1 MLKKSALHLAV
12 LAISTPALAQEVPP
26 ADLPTVELDPIVV
39 YIKQVN
45 GYNIAGM
52 TGLDLSL
59 KDIPQSVSVVDKK
72 AVKDLHLNKVEDA
85 IAYGTGVNVFMDT
98 GRPRFQSRG
107 FTMDSVQEDGIS
119 NTLSDSYN
127 YGTLGH
133 SKEMS
138 DMAFY
143 QHAEVLRGVAGLSQ
157 SIGNPGGTVNLVRK
171 KPSSVLS
178 ANAQI
183 AYGTDNHQRVVG
195 DVSVPV
201 NDALRTRLI
210 ATYDKKDS
218 FKDGLADKKRMGVM
232 ATVQADLSDKTTLNA
247 GLIYQKDDGALDL
260 YGVPVAIST
269 DGTIATKQAFEFD
282 RKSYFG
288 LPWTKDDYKKY
299 NLFADLNHRFNDDW
313 QASLKANYTD
323 SQGVVRFG
331 QMGGVNP
338 YYAKGNTHT
347 LRRQYYENT
356 GHEFGAKLDVV
367 GRYGLFGN
375 QHDVFISAS
384 HSNDRYT
391 HLDTRTPLVN
401 TSFETLDRTTAEPNW
416 HNHSELSYK
425 TKFHN
430 QVKQSA
436 LVLGTRLQMLDNLH
450 LTLGARHTR
459 LKEQG
464 SNVNLLT
471 QASRAGNPTKRQK
484 TTPYVGINWAITP
497 QHTWY
502 ASYTEMFR
510 PQTALKKDGT
520 PLEDYTGATAE
531 TGVKSTWQ
539 NNRLNS
545 SIALYQTYEKNRAI
559 ADPTDSNYR
568 VADGEIR
575 SRGVDLELNGMV
587 NPNWHIGAGYTFNK
601 NEYVKT
607 ENTTAAV
614 NRNAG
619 EPANRYS
626 PKHMLRLY
634 STYRLP
640 QFDKLT
646 LGTAVRYQS
655 QTTAFYNDH
664 LLYATIPQKP
674 YVLWDATAKYE
685 LSDSATLGLAIK
697 NITDKKY
704 FYNTQNRT
712 AGMNNFYGEP
722 RSVMVSLDYQY

>member
-1 MLKKSALHLAV
+1 M
-12 LAISTPALAQEVPP
+12 
-26 ADLPTVELDPIVV
+26 PTIELDPIVA

-45 GYNIAGM
+45 GYNVAGM
-52 TGLDLSL
+52 TGLDLGL

-72 AVKDLHLNKVEDA
+72 AVKDLHLNTVEEA
-85 IAYGTGVNVFMDT
+85 VAYSTGVNVFVDT
-98 GRPRFQSRG
+98 GRPRFQTRG
-107 FTMDSVQEDGIS
+107 FNMDSVQEDGVS
-119 NTLSDSYN
+119 NTVSDSYN

-143 QHAEVLRGVAGLSQ
+143 QHTEVLRGVAGLSQ
-157 SIGNPGGTVNLVRK
+157 SIGNPGGTINLVRK

-201 NDALRTRLI
+201 NDTLRTRVV

-218 FKDGLADKKRMGVM
+218 FKNGLAGKQRVGVM
-232 ATVQADLSDKTTLNA
+232 AVAEADLTDSTTLNA
-247 GLIYQKDDGALDL
+247 GLIYQKDDGALDV
-260 YGVPVAIST
+260 YGVPSAIST

-288 LPWTKDDYKKY
+288 LPWTKDNYKKY
-299 NLFADLNHRFNDDW
+299 NLFADLTHHFNDDW
-313 QASLKANYTD
+313 QVSIKANYTD

-338 YYAKGNTHT
+338 YYAAGNTHN

-356 GHEFGAKLDVV
+356 SHELGLKLDVV
-367 GRYGLFGN
+367 GRYPLFN
-375 QHDVFISAS
+375 RQHDIFFSVS

-391 HLDTRTPLVN
+391 QLDTRTPTIN
-401 TSFETLDRTTAEPNW
+401 TSFEALDRATAEPNW
-416 HNHSELSYK
+416 HNNSELSYK
-425 TKFHN
+425 SKFWN
-430 QVKQSA
+430 SVKQNA
-436 LVLGTRLQMLDNLH
+436 VVLGTRIHVLDNLDV
-450 LTLGARHTR
+450 TLGARHTR
-459 LKEQG
+459 LTQDS

-471 QASRAGNPTKRQK
+471 NSGRVSPSTKRHK
-484 TTPYVGINWAITP
+484 TLPYVGINWAITP

-510 PQTALKKDGT
+510 PQTAPTKSGK
-520 PLEDYTGATAE
+520 PIEDYTGATAE
-531 TGVKSTWQ
+531 TGIKSTWQ
-539 NNRLNS
+539 NDRLNS

-559 ADPTDSNYR
+559 TDPTDSNFR

-587 NPNWHIGAGYTFNK
+587 NENWHIGAGYTFNK

-655 QTTAFYNDH
+655 QTAAFYNDN
-664 LLYATIPQKP
+664 LLYAAAPQKP

-685 LSDSATLGLAIK
+685 LNDSATLGLAIK

-704 FYNTQNRT
+704 FHNTQNRT

-722 RSVMVSLDYQY
+722 RSVMVSLDYKY